1 MLRSKSDRIFMAFI
15 YLFVG
20 LFALVCLYPLLLTLM
35 TSLTDEQTLIRDGY
49 KMFPQKY
56 SLAAYQVIADSMG
69 SKVLGAYKI
78 TIFVTVVGTALSLYV
93 TSSIGYVVSVKDF
106 KQRNLIN
113 MLLYIPMVF
122 SAGLLPWY
130 IICTKYYHLTNTL
143 WALILPP
150 CLNVFNVFLMRNF
163 FNSLPTAVFESA
175 KIDGAGHFRIFF
187 QIAIPMAQ
195 VGIYTVGMLYALG
208 YWNDYYNALMFI
220 RKSEMFPMQYY
231 LYNILSNIQFAARQ
245 SQNRLSYNIAIP
257 SETIKMAIIIVTIVP
272 ILFLY
277 PFIQRYIVKGVVV
290 GAVKG

>member
-1 MLRSKSDRIFMAFI
+1 MLRSRSDKVFMVVIYMIVGVFAF
-15 YLFVG
+15 
-20 LFALVCLYPLLLTLM
+20 ACLYPLLLTLM
-35 TSLTDEQTLIRDGY
+35 TSITDEQALIRNGY
-49 KMFPQKY
+49 QMFPEKY
-56 SLAAYQVIADSMG
+56 SFAAYRMIIDTMG

-78 TIFVTVVGTALSLYV
+78 TIFVTVVGTALSLLV
-93 TSSIGYVVSVKDF
+93 TASVGYVVSVKDF
-106 KQRNLIN
+106 KQRNIIN

-130 IICTKYYHLTNTL
+130 LVCTKYYHLTNTI

-163 FNSLPTAVFESA
+163 FASLPQAVFESA
-175 KIDGAGHFRIFF
+175 RMDGAGHFRIFA

-195 VGIYTVGMLYALG
+195 VGIITVGMMYALS

-220 RKSEMFPMQYY
+220 RKSNMYPMQYY

-245 SQNRLSYNIAIP
+245 SQTRTNYNIAIP
-257 SETIKMAIIIVTIVP
+257 SETIKMAIIIVTILP

-277 PFIQRYIVKGVVV
+277 PFIQRYIVKGVVI

>member
-1 MLRSKSDRIFMAFI
+1 MLRSRSDKVFMVVIYMIVGVFAF
-15 YLFVG
+15 
-20 LFALVCLYPLLLTLM
+20 ACLYPLLLTLM
-35 TSLTDEQTLIRDGY
+35 TSITDEQTLIRNGY
-49 KMFPQKY
+49 QMFPAKY
-56 SLAAYQVIADSMG
+56 SFAAYRMIIDTMG

-78 TIFVTVVGTALSLYV
+78 TIFVTVVGTALSLLV
-93 TSSIGYVVSVKDF
+93 TASVGYVVSVKDF
-106 KQRNLIN
+106 KQRNIIN

-130 IICTKYYHLTNTL
+130 LVCTKYYHLTNTI

-163 FNSLPTAVFESA
+163 FASLPQAVFESA
-175 KIDGAGHFRIFF
+175 RMDGAGHFRIFA

-195 VGIYTVGMLYALG
+195 VGIITVGRMYALS

-220 RKSEMFPMQYY
+220 RKSNMYPMQYY

-245 SQNRLSYNIAIP
+245 SQTRTNYNIAIP
-257 SETIKMAIIIVTIVP
+257 SETIKMAIIIVTILP

-277 PFIQRYIVKGVVV
+277 PFIQRYIVKGVVI

>member
-1 MLRSKSDRIFMAFI
+1 MLRSKSDRIFMIFI

-35 TSLTDEQTLIRDGY
+35 TSITDEQTLIRDGY

-56 SLAAYQVIADSMG
+56 SLAAYQVISDSMG
-69 SKVLGAYKI
+69 SKVFGAYKI

-93 TSSIGYVVSVKDF
+93 TASVGYVVSVRDF

-113 MLLYIPMVF
+113 MMLYIPMVF

-143 WALILPP
+143 LALILPP

>member
-1 MLRSKSDRIFMAFI
+1 MLRSKSDRVFMVII
-15 YLFVG
+15 YCFVG
-20 LFALVCLYPLLLTLM
+20 LFAFACLYPLLLTLM
-35 TSLTDEQTLIRDGY
+35 TSITDEQTLIRDGY

-56 SLAAYQVIADSMG
+56 SLAAYQVIVDSMG
-69 SKVLGAYKI
+69 SKVFNAYKI
-78 TIFVTVVGTALSLYV
+78 TIFVTVVGTALSLFV
-93 TSSIGYVVSVKDF
+93 TASIGYVVSVKDF
-106 KQRNLIN
+106 KQRNIIN

-130 IICTKYYHLTNTL
+130 IVCTKYYHLTNTM

-220 RKSEMFPMQYY
+220 RKSEMYPMQYY

-257 SETIKMAIIIVTIVP
+257 SETIKMAIIIVTILP

>member
-1 MLRSKSDRIFMAFI
+1 MLRSKSDRIFMVFI

-78 TIFVTVVGTALSLYV
+78 TIFVTVVGTAMSLYV

-220 RKSEMFPMQYY
+220 RKSDMFPMQYY

>member
-1 MLRSKSDRIFMAFI
+1 MLRTKTDRVFMMII
-15 YLFVG
+15 YCLVG
-20 LFALVCLYPLLLTLM
+20 LFAFACLYPLLLTLM
-35 TSLTDEQTLIRDGY
+35 TSITDEQTLIRDGY
-49 KMFPQKY
+49 RMFPQKF
-56 SLAAYQVIADSMG
+56 SLAAYEVIVNSMG
-69 SKVLGAYKI
+69 SKVFNAYKI

-93 TSSIGYVVSVKDF
+93 TSSIGYVTSVRDF
-106 KQRNLIN
+106 RQRNLIN

-175 KIDGAGHFRIFF
+175 RIDGAGHFRIFF

-195 VGIYTVGMLYALG
+195 VGIYTVGLLYALG

-220 RKSEMFPMQYY
+220 RKTEMYPMQYY

>member
-1 MLRSKSDRIFMAFI
+1 MLRSKSDRIFMVFI

-35 TSLTDEQTLIRDGY
+35 TSITDEQTLIRDGY

-56 SLAAYQVIADSMG
+56 SLAAYQVISDSMG
-69 SKVLGAYKI
+69 SKVFGAYKI

-93 TSSIGYVVSVKDF
+93 TASVGYVISVRDF
-106 KQRNLIN
+106 RQRNLIN

-143 WALILPP
+143 LALILPP

-187 QIAIPMAQ
+187 QIAVPMAQ

>member
-1 MLRSKSDRIFMAFI
+1 MLRTKSDRVLMAI
-15 YLFVG
+15 VYGVLAV
-20 LFALVCLYPLLLTLM
+20 FALACLYPLLLTLM
-35 TSLTDEQTLIRDGY
+35 TSITDEQTLIRNGY
-49 KMFPQKY
+49 QMIPEKY
-56 SLAAYQVIADSMG
+56 SLAAYQVITDSMG
-69 SKVLGAYKI
+69 SKVLDAYKV
-78 TIFVTVVGTALSLYV
+78 TLFVTLVGTALSLFV
-93 TSSIGYVVSVKDF
+93 TASVAYVVSVRDF

-130 IICTKYYHLTNTL
+130 IVCTKYYHLTNTM

-163 FNSLPTAVFESA
+163 FASLPTAVFESA
-175 KIDGAGHFRIFF
+175 RIDGAGHFRIFF
-187 QIAIPMAQ
+187 LIAIPMAQ
-195 VGIYTVGMLYALG
+195 VGIITVGMLYALG

-220 RKSEMFPMQYY
+220 RKAEMYPMQYY

-245 SQNRLSYNIAIP
+245 SQTRLTYNIAIP

>member
-1 MLRSKSDRIFMAFI
+1 MLRSRSDRFFMVII
-15 YLFVG
+15 YVIVG
-20 LFALVCLYPLLLTLM
+20 LFALMCLYPLLLTLM
-35 TSLTDEQTLIRDGY
+35 TSITDEQTLVRDGY
-49 KMFPQKY
+49 KMFPRKY
-56 SLAAYQVIADSMG
+56 SLAAYQVIVDSMG
-69 SKVLGAYKI
+69 SKVLGAYRI

-93 TSSIGYVVSVKDF
+93 TASVGYVVSVREF

-113 MLLYIPMVF
+113 MMLYIPMVF

-130 IICTKYYHLTNTL
+130 IVCTKYYQLTNTL

-163 FNSLPTAVFESA
+163 FNSLPSAVFESA

-187 QIAIPMAQ
+187 RIAVPMAQ

>member
-1 MLRSKSDRIFMAFI
+1 MLRTKSDKAVMAVVYI
-15 YLFVG
+15 LLG
-20 LFALVCLYPLLLTLM
+20 LFAAACLYPLLLTFM
-35 TSLTDEQTLIRDGY
+35 TSITDEQTLIRDGY
-49 KMFPQKY
+49 RMIPEKF
-56 SLAAYQVIADSMG
+56 SLAAYQVITDSMG
-69 SKVLGAYKI
+69 SKVLNAYKI
-78 TIFVTVVGTALSLYV
+78 TLIVTVVGTALSLFV
-93 TSSIGYVVSVKDF
+93 TASIAYVVSVRDF
-106 KQRNLIN
+106 RQRNVIN

-130 IICTKYYHLTNTL
+130 IVCTKYYHLTNTL

-163 FNSLPTAVFESA
+163 FSSLPTAVFESA
-175 KIDGAGHFRIFF
+175 RIDGAGHFRIFF

-195 VGIYTVGMLYALG
+195 VGIITVGMLYALG

-220 RKSEMFPMQYY
+220 RKSEMYPMQYY

-245 SQNRLSYNIAIP
+245 SQTRLSYNIAIP
-257 SETIKMAIIIVTIVP
+257 SETIKMAIIVVTILP

>member
-1 MLRSKSDRIFMAFI
+1 MLRTRSDRIFMFFI
-15 YLFVG
+15 YCLVG
-20 LFALVCLYPLLLTLM
+20 LFALACLYPLLLTLM
-35 TSLTDEQTLIRDGY
+35 TSFTDEQTLIRDGY
-49 KMFPQKY
+49 RMFPQKY
-56 SLAAYQVIADSMG
+56 STAAYEIIVNTMG
-69 SKVLGAYKI
+69 GKVFNAYKI

-93 TSSIGYVVSVKDF
+93 TSTIGYVVSVRDF
-106 KQRNLIN
+106 PQRNLIN

-130 IICTKYYHLTNTL
+130 IVCTKHYHLTNTM

-163 FNSLPTAVFESA
+163 FSSLPSAVFESA
-175 KIDGAGHFRIFF
+175 KIDGAGNFRIFF
-187 QIAIPMAQ
+187 QIAMPMAQ
-195 VGIYTVGMLYALG
+195 VGICTVGMLYALG

-220 RKSEMFPMQYY
+220 RKSEMYPMQYY

-277 PFIQRYIVKGVVV
+277 PFIQRYLVKGVVV

>member
-1 MLRSKSDRIFMAFI
+1 MLRTKSDRIVMVI
-15 YLFVG
+15 VYIIVG
-20 LFALVCLYPLLLTLM
+20 LFAAACLYPLLLTLM
-35 TSLTDEQTLIRDGY
+35 TSITDEQTLIRDGY
-49 KMFPQKY
+49 KLFPAKY
-56 SLAAYQVIADSMG
+56 SLAAYEIITTTMS
-69 SKVLGAYKI
+69 SKVLNAYKM
-78 TIFVTVVGTALSLYV
+78 TILVTVIGTSLSLFVTASV
-93 TSSIGYVVSVKDF
+93 GYVVSVRDF
-106 KQRNLIN
+106 KPRNIIN

-130 IICTKYYHLTNTL
+130 IVCTKYYHLTNTM

-163 FNSLPTAVFESA
+163 FQSLPTAVFESA
-175 KIDGAGHFRIFF
+175 RIDGAGHFRIFF
-187 QIAIPMAQ
+187 LIAIPMAQ
-195 VGIYTVGMLYALG
+195 VGIITVGMLYALS

-220 RKSEMFPMQYY
+220 RKSEMYPMQYY

-245 SQNRLSYNIAIP
+245 SQTRTNYNIAIP
-257 SETIKMAIIIVTIVP
+257 SETMKMAIIIVTILP

>member
-1 MLRSKSDRIFMAFI
+1 MLRTKSDRVFMVII
-15 YLFVG
+15 YCLVG
-20 LFALVCLYPLLLTLM
+20 LFAFACLYPLLLTLM
-35 TSLTDEQTLIRDGY
+35 PSITDEQTLIRDGY
-49 KMFPQKY
+49 RMFPRKY
-56 SLAAYQVIADSMG
+56 SLAAYEVIVNSMG
-69 SKVLGAYKI
+69 SKVFNAYKI
-78 TIFVTVVGTALSLYV
+78 TIFVTVAGTALSLYV
-93 TSSIGYVVSVKDF
+93 TSAVGYVTSVRDF
-106 KQRNLIN
+106 RQRNLIN

-163 FNSLPTAVFESA
+163 FSSLPTAVFESA
-175 KIDGAGHFRIFF
+175 RIDGAGHFRIFF

-195 VGIYTVGMLYALG
+195 VGIYTVGLLYALG

-220 RKSEMFPMQYY
+220 RKTELYPMQYY

>member
-1 MLRSKSDRIFMAFI
+1 MVII
-15 YLFVG
+15 YCLVG
-20 LFALVCLYPLLLTLM
+20 LFAFACLYPLLLTLM
-35 TSLTDEQTLIRDGY
+35 TSITDEQTLIRDGY
-49 KMFPQKY
+49 RMFPQKF
-56 SLAAYQVIADSMG
+56 SLAAYEVIVNSMG
-69 SKVLGAYKI
+69 SKVFNAYKI

-93 TSSIGYVVSVKDF
+93 TSSIGYVTSVRDF
-106 KQRNLIN
+106 RQRNLIN

-175 KIDGAGHFRIFF
+175 RIDGAGHFRIFF

-195 VGIYTVGMLYALG
+195 VGIYTVGLLYALG

-220 RKSEMFPMQYY
+220 RKTEMYPMQYY

>member
-1 MLRSKSDRIFMAFI
+1 MLRSRSDKVFMVVIYMIVGVFAF
-15 YLFVG
+15 
-20 LFALVCLYPLLLTLM
+20 ACLYSLLLTLM
-35 TSLTDEQTLIRDGY
+35 TSITDEQTLIRNGY
-49 KMFPQKY
+49 QMFPEKY
-56 SLAAYQVIADSMG
+56 SFAACRMIIDTMG

-78 TIFVTVVGTALSLYV
+78 TIFVTVVGTALSLLV
-93 TSSIGYVVSVKDF
+93 TASVGYVVSVKDI
-106 KQRNLIN
+106 KQRNIIN

-130 IICTKYYHLTNTL
+130 LVCTKYYHLTNTIL
-143 WALILPP
+143 ALILPP

-163 FNSLPTAVFESA
+163 FASLPQAVFESA
-175 KIDGAGHFRIFF
+175 RMDGAGHFRIFA

-195 VGIYTVGMLYALG
+195 VGIITVGMMYALS

-220 RKSEMFPMQYY
+220 RKSNMYPMQYY

-245 SQNRLSYNIAIP
+245 SQTRTNYNIAIP
-257 SETIKMAIIIVTIVP
+257 SETIKMAIIIVTILP

-277 PFIQRYIVKGVVV
+277 PFIQRYIVKGVVI

>member
-1 MLRSKSDRIFMAFI
+1 MLRTKSDRIFMAVI
-15 YLFVG
+15 YLLVG
-20 LFALVCLYPLLLTLM
+20 VFAAACLYPLLLTLM
-35 TSLTDEQTLIRDGY
+35 TSITDEQTLIREGY
-49 KMFPQKY
+49 KMIPSKL
-56 SLAAYQVIADSMG
+56 SLAAYQVIKDSMG

-78 TIFVTVVGTALSLYV
+78 TILVTVVGTALSLFV
-93 TSSIGYVVSVKDF
+93 TAAIGFVVSVPSF
-106 KQRNLIN
+106 KQRNIIN
-113 MLLYIPMVF
+113 MLLYVPMVF

-130 IICTKYYHLTNTL
+130 IVCTKYYHLTNTI

-163 FNSLPTAVFESA
+163 FSSLPQAVFESA
-175 KIDGAGHFRIFF
+175 RIDGAGYLRIFF

-195 VGIYTVGMLYALG
+195 VGIVTVGMLYALN

-220 RKSEMFPMQYY
+220 RKTEMYPMQYY

-245 SQNRLSYNIAIP
+245 SQNRLTYNIAIP

>member
-1 MLRSKSDRIFMAFI
+1 MLRTKSDRIFMVII
-15 YLFVG
+15 YIFVG
-20 LFALVCLYPLLLTLM
+20 LFAVACLYPLVLTFM
-35 TSLTDEQTLIRDGY
+35 TSITDEQTLIRNGY
-49 KMFPQKY
+49 QMFPAKY
-56 SLAAYQVIADSMG
+56 SPAAYQMIADTMG

-78 TIFVTVVGTALSLYV
+78 TLFVTIVGTALSLFV
-93 TSSIGYVVSVKDF
+93 TTSIGYVVSVQDF
-106 KQRNLIN
+106 KQRNIIN

-130 IICTKYYHLTNTL
+130 LVCTKYYHLTNTM

-163 FNSLPTAVFESA
+163 FASLPQAVFESA
-175 KIDGAGHFRIFF
+175 RIDGAGHFRIFA
-187 QIAIPMAQ
+187 QISIPMAQ
-195 VGIYTVGMLYALG
+195 VGIITVGMMYALG

-220 RKSEMFPMQYY
+220 RKSDMYPMQYY

-245 SQNRLSYNIAIP
+245 SQTRTNYNIAIP
-257 SETIKMAIIIVTIVP
+257 SETIKMAIIIVTILP

-277 PFIQRYIVKGVVV
+277 PFIQRYIVKGVVI

>member
-1 MLRSKSDRIFMAFI
+1 MLRSKSDRIFMVFI

-257 SETIKMAIIIVTIVP
+257 SETIKMAIIIVTIAP